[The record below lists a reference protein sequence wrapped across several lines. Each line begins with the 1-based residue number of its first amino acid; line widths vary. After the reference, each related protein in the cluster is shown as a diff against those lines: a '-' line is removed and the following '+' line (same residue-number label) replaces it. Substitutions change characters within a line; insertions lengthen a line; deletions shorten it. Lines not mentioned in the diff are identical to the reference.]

1 MNEPINL
8 QSYVGKT
15 YQRDGNRCQVEFPED
30 DGYGAGIQWSEND
43 DGGWQCFDV
52 PEAMLKAWLEGA
64 TEVKNGR

>member
-1 MNEPINL
+1 MPDIDLHSCVN
-8 QSYVGKT
+8 KT
-15 YQRDGNRCQVEFPED
+15 YQRDGNLCQVEFPDD